1 VLAWV
6 VWPDTLLEVKD
17 EKKGGSGGSASG
29 DGLAVAGGMGGVSRC
44 RGSMMKKSNLALAF
58 LILSFPVLSFANLT
72 YTPVVRHSQPAPKLA
87 GLAVQCVPIKG
98 NKPKVKHEDSNAV
111 TLLCKPQYLH
121 MRGIEA
127 SKANLTLLF
136 AGKGYDANLKVYR
149 LKYHTIGNGKILQGT
164 EKVGDAE

>member
-1 VLAWV
+1 
-6 VWPDTLLEVKD
+6 
-17 EKKGGSGGSASG
+17 
-29 DGLAVAGGMGGVSRC
+29 
-44 RGSMMKKSNLALAF
+44 MMKKSNLALAF
-58 LILSFPVLSFANLT
+58 LILGFPALSLAGLT
-72 YTPVVRHSQPAPKLA
+72 YTPVVQHGKPAPKLA

-136 AGKGYDANLKVYR
+136 AGKGYDADLRVYR
-149 LKYHTIGNGKILQGT
+149 LKYHTIGTGTVLQGT
-164 EKVGDAE
+164 EKVGDAQ